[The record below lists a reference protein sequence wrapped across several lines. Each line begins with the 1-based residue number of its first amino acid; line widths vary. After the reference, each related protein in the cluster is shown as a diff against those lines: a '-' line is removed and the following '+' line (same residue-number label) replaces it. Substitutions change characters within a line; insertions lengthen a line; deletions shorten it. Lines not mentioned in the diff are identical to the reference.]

1 MTNSLATNAAVAAM
15 TVDAAPALLP
25 CKVEAAAPEAKR
37 VAKRARKEPEAA
49 AAAAAAPVEAAA
61 APKAA
66 GKRRG
71 KGSAEASSSGPDS
84 ATEAPPALP
93 TAAPAVE
100 EGEVAGG
107 SALVV
112 AKAVRTLLKNH
123 PTPMHCGGD
132 ALPALNSKVSDI
144 IFEAMGRA
152 LANGR
157 KTLKSSDF

>member
-1 MTNSLATNAAVAAM
+1 MTNSLAANAAVAAM

-49 AAAAAAPVEAAA
+49 AAAAAPVEAAA
-61 APKAA
+61 AAPKAV
-66 GKRRG
+66 GKRRS

-84 ATEAPPALP
+84 ATEAPAMP
-93 TAAPAVE
+93 TAGPAVE

>member
-49 AAAAAAPVEAAA
+49 AAPVEAAA
-61 APKAA
+61 AAA
-66 GKRRG
+66 PEAAVKRRG

-84 ATEAPPALP
+84 ATEAPALP

-100 EGEVAGG
+100 EGEVAAG

>member
-49 AAAAAAPVEAAA
+49 AATAAAAPVEAAA
-61 APKAA
+61 AKAA

-71 KGSAEASSSGPDS
+71 KGSAEASSSGPDG
-84 ATEAPPALP
+84 ATEAPAIP

-100 EGEVAGG
+100 EGEVAAG